1 MPPSN
6 DNPGQAR
13 TGTLEPESGLR
24 PLDALAPTE
33 RQALYRRA
41 GSLVVMSILLIV
53 CVGVVA
59 VVVLRGHR
67 RRTFG
72 KHGVKQA
79 RRRPTDPWFESARRV
94 GPRGES
100 ATSLRTNDDDDTV
113 DLDPD
118 ELDDFNVDGDGG
130 KEDRP

>member
-1 MPPSN
+1 MRQPN
-6 DNPGQAR
+6 DNPGQER
-13 TGTLEPESGLR
+13 TGTLEPGSGAR
-24 PLDALAPTE
+24 PLDTLAPTE

-72 KHGVKQA
+72 RGGMKKA
-79 RRRPTDPWFESARRV
+79 RRRPTDPWFESARRA

-100 ATSLRTNDDDDTV
+100 ATSSRSNADDDTV

-118 ELDDFNVDGDGG
+118 ELNDFDVDGEGG